1 MNQHRTLATTALL
14 AVVFFWGL
22 SWVAYRELYDYGMS
36 GMSVSL
42 VMTAI
47 ATFLSFVSAFKLIVQ
62 RTWRGTAWWLIALIM
77 LAAAFSNVGFVWG
90 MVHGE
95 VMRVMLLFYLMPV
108 WSALLAP
115 LVLKERSN
123 WVGNVAIGCGLLGAA
138 IMLHNP
144 ELGFPAPRSPAEWA
158 GLLAGMGSGALNV
171 LVRKTPE
178 LHDELRSFFSLAGA
192 VILSAVWL
200 QFEAGPHLPK
210 AEHWNSAV
218 LILLALGVFLFLINR
233 LYQYG
238 LRYLSTHQAV
248 VIFPVELVIGAVSS
262 WLIAGEVM
270 SARAMI
276 GGALIVSAAFIS
288 SWWGK
293 NH

>member
-14 AVVFFWGL
+14 AVVLFWGL
-22 SWVAYRELYDYGMS
+22 SWVAYRELYLYGMS

-42 VMTAI
+42 AMTTVAVLCSGV
-47 ATFLSFVSAFKLIVQ
+47 FSFKLIA
-62 RTWRGTAWWLIALIM
+62 RRAWRGTPRYLIALIM
-77 LAAAFSNVGFVWG
+77 LASAFSNVGFVWG

-123 WVGNVAIGCGLLGAA
+123 WVGNLAIGFGLLGAV
-138 IMLHNP
+138 IMLYKP
-144 ELGFPAPRSPAEWA
+144 ELGFPAPSNPAEWA

-178 LHDELRSFFSLAGA
+178 LDDELRSFFSLAGS
-192 VILSAVWL
+192 VVLSAVWL
-200 QFEAGPHLPK
+200 QFEAGPHLPT
-210 AEHWNSAV
+210 AEHVGGAV
-218 LILLALGVFLFLINR
+218 LILLGLGVFLFMINR

-238 LRYLSTHQAV
+238 LRHLTTHQAV

-262 WLIAGEVM
+262 WWIAGEVM
-270 SARAMI
+270 GEPAMI

-288 SWWGK
+288 AWWGK
-293 NH
+293 SH